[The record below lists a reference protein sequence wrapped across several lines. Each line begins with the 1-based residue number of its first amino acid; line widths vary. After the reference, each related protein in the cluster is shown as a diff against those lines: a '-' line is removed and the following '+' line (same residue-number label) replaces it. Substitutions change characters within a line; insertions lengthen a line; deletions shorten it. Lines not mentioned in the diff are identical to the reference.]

1 MELQHFERNRVIQ
14 DAKILLRTQED
25 GKHFAIG
32 VIDSMTY
39 QNIGRYY
46 WRRSNREKRS
56 KDIYIIFWGNT
67 DVLENMGIKPVLT
80 ESGQVA
86 KQSTAFKNYFD
97 MIKVS
102 KGMEF
107 KQ

>member
-1 MELQHFERNRVIQ
+1 MELKHFERNQVIQ
-14 DAKILLRTQED
+14 DAKILLRTEED

-32 VIDSMTY
+32 AIDSMTY
-39 QNIGRYY
+39 KINSRYY
-46 WRRSNREKRS
+46 WRRNKEKRS

-86 KQSTAFKNYFD
+86 KRTTAFKNYFD

-102 KGMEF
+102 KRMEF
-107 KQ
+107 KK

>member
-1 MELQHFERNRVIQ
+1 MELKHFERKQVLQ
-14 DAKILLRTQED
+14 DVKILLQTEED

-39 QNIGRYY
+39 RINSGLYY
-46 WRRSNREKRS
+46 WRRTREKRS

-86 KQSTAFKNYFD
+86 KKSTAFKNYFD